1 MSPNLLWVIAVIV
14 TIIGIIVLI
23 SGSIIWGIVLL
34 IVAALI
40 GPGGYSI
47 FPRPN
52 ALTQLTF

>member
-1 MSPNLLWVIAVIV
+1 MSPNLLWIIAVV
-14 TIIGIIVLI
+14 VAIIGIIVLI

-47 FPRPN
+47 FRRR
-52 ALTQLTF
+52 TR